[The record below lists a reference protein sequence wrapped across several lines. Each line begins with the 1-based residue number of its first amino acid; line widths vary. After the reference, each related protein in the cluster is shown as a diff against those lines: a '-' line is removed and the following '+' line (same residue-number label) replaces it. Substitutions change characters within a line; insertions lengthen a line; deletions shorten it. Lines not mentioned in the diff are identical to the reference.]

1 MTDALIKEMR
11 VGIAAAR
18 SGKNLPT
25 RFKKKNE
32 VINKQLGK
40 QLDFLENRHLNRI
53 SEKEFIEKKQEW
65 EVVVKKYMPK
75 FYRMEA
81 QAIFF
86 NFFET
91 EIIRREITDDLEEFW
106 YSKIKNVVF
115 ATSAKVYAYPNQ
127 VVSVR
132 IMLAKIYRIPL
143 EDITNK
149 EEEKEYYCVGEVP
162 KNGIATYD
170 QGYFLP
176 RETFH
181 FIVSQQS
188 EEVDKLKKEL
198 LTLSVEDYMQTVK
211 DIRFPRK
218 SEMRE
223 FGKVYNGSE
232 DVYIKIRVELLGMYG
247 EVTTFVMSFH
257 FAEKAFTAEMFP
269 YRKN

>member
-1 MTDALIKEMR
+1 MID
-11 VGIAAAR
+11 
-18 SGKNLPT
+18 N
-25 RFKKKNE
+25 
-32 VINKQLGK
+32 
-40 QLDFLENRHLNRI
+40 
-53 SEKEFIEKKQEW
+53 EFIVKKDEL

-149 EEEKEYYCVGEVP
+149 EEEKEYEEMLKEDPNKLVEEEIDSDEEED
-162 KNGIATYD
+162 KRIAEQASKEAAEAATNN
-170 QGYFLP
+170 P
-176 RETFH
+176 NT
-181 FIVSQQS
+181 
-188 EEVDKLKKEL
+188 EEQKDKKKEGDD
-198 LTLSVEDYMQTVK
+198 VE
-211 DIRFPRK
+211 RK
-218 SEMRE
+218 
-223 FGKVYNGSE
+223 
-232 DVYIKIRVELLGMYG
+232 KIVE
-247 EVTTFVMSFH
+247 EPITIDNK
-257 FAEKAFTAEMFP
+257 EKQ
-269 YRKN
+269 

>member
-1 MTDALIKEMR
+1 MENGNIWRGKFEPFYSICNFGPVYSPFLVKKMTDALIKEMR

-18 SGKNLPT
+18 SGKNLAT

-40 QLDFLENRHLNRI
+40 YLDFLENRHLNRI
-53 SEKEFIEKKQEW
+53 SEKEFIEKKKEW

-149 EEEKEYYCVGEVP
+149 EEEKEYEEMLKEDPNKLVEEEIDSDEEEDKRMAEQASKEAAESNTEEKKKDDEVER
-162 KNGIATYD
+162 KK
-170 QGYFLP
+170 
-176 RETFH
+176 
-181 FIVSQQS
+181 IVEQPITI
-188 EEVDKLKKEL
+188 DN
-198 LTLSVEDYMQTVK
+198 K
-211 DIRFPRK
+211 DTK
-218 SEMRE
+218 
-223 FGKVYNGSE
+223 
-232 DVYIKIRVELLGMYG
+232 
-247 EVTTFVMSFH
+247 
-257 FAEKAFTAEMFP
+257 
-269 YRKN
+269 